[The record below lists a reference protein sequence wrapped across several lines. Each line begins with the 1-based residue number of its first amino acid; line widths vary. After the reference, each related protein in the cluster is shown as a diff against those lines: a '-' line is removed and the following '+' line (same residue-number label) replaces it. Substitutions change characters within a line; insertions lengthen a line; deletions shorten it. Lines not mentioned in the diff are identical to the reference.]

1 MDSVLQWILGI
12 QMYQGRG
19 GLGFQ
24 GMLCFKEFR
33 GEEGIQNFRVFRV
46 TGDTKEIGF
55 GLKKFKGICLKILNI
70 FEIAKFC
77 AIFLE
82 KG

>member
-24 GMLCFKEFR
+24 GMLCFKGFWGFKGFR

-55 GLKKFKGICLKILNI
+55 GLKKFKGICLKIT
-70 FEIAKFC
+70 
-77 AIFLE
+77 
-82 KG
+82 